1 MKRLILTAATATLVA
16 GSATAEG
23 ISYIRLSYDYQ
34 AHTGAFGDPTL
45 GFFQSTVD
53 YELNDFVLGASF
65 DNTSVSSDAD
75 DGDFQDYS
83 VSAAYVLSPEILG
96 GAGFLQRSS
105 DAGNST
111 AFELFGQYVTDSFG
125 VAANHTLLEDD
136 ESQTVLFAE
145 YVLSEGLVLG
155 AILISESAS
164 DGTGYQISADYAA
177 GSIDARAFVTGD
189 SEVDGNV
196 FGARAH
202 YEFGGSFRV
211 GAGFENI
218 SGAAFD
224 DRTIQ
229 VGAGY
234 TFTDGVWVDAS
245 VGQIDLEDSSTV
257 DFLRLLVTYETGDR
271 ARLDNTMA
279 QRSSDDIWAG
289 VGPLFIF

>member
-1 MKRLILTAATATLVA
+1 MKRFILTAAATALIA
-16 GSATAEG
+16 GSASAEG

-34 AHTGAFGDPTL
+34 SHTGEFGDPTL
-45 GFFQSTVD
+45 SFFQGTVD
-53 YELNDFVLGASF
+53 YELDEFVIGASF
-65 DNTSVSSDAD
+65 DSTSISSDVVD
-75 DGDFQDYS
+75 SDFQDLGIS
-83 VSAAYVLSPEILG
+83 GAYVLSPEILG
-96 GAGFLQRSS
+96 GAGFLRRSS
-105 DAGNST
+105 DAGDST
-111 AFELFGQYVTDSFG
+111 AFELFAQYVTDSFG
-125 VAANHTLLEDD
+125 VAANHALLEDD
-136 ESQTVLFAE
+136 ETQTVLFGE
-145 YVLSEGLVLG
+145 YALNSDLVLG
-155 AILISESAS
+155 AIVVSESSA
-164 DGTGYQISADYAA
+164 DGTGYQISADYNA
-177 GSIDARAFVTGD
+177 GSIEARAFISGD
-189 SEVDGNV
+189 TDADGNV

-202 YEFGGSFRV
+202 YEFGDAYRI

-234 TFTDGVWVDAS
+234 NVIEGVWIDAR